1 MWGSHC
7 FKQDRHV
14 PYNRRIAPYWCWILE
29 AAPDCWHFQCSAMFQ
44 ERNLKWLER
53 YILNSSPILP
63 HWTID
68 LHRGF
73 KHAGLVII
81 LRQCM
86 ICAHFY
92 IFEGCCYWGL
102 GLPVSPDRLARRERC
117 WVSTVSNTHPPART
131 FLHCVVIFPTYN
143 SGYLLLNL

>member
-1 MWGSHC
+1 MWGAHC
-7 FKQDRHV
+7 SKQDRHL
-14 PYNRRIAPYWCWILE
+14 NCRIAHIGAGSWKLLLI
-29 AAPDCWHFQCSAMFQ
+29 ADISSAVQCF
-44 ERNLKWLER
+44 RRGDLKWLER

-131 FLHCVVIFPTYN
+131 FLYCVVIFPTYN
-143 SGYLLLNL
+143 SGYILLYL